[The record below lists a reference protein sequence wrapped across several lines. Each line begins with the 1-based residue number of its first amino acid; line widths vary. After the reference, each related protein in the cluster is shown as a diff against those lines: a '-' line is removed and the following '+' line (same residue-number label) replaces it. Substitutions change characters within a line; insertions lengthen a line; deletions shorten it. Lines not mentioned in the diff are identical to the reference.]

1 MGGDGKVALTCIL
14 CLGYGNYHVKSHLA
28 IHLTSINIFMDLT
41 IKCFKKCYKKKI
53 FTLEQKYSFLV
64 SGIFKSEKVEL
75 IYCELTNKF

>member
-41 IKCFKKCYKKKI
+41 IKCFKKCYKKKKKKK
-53 FTLEQKYSFLV
+53 TVLGDV
-64 SGIFKSEKVEL
+64 SL
-75 IYCELTNKF
+75 IPFGR